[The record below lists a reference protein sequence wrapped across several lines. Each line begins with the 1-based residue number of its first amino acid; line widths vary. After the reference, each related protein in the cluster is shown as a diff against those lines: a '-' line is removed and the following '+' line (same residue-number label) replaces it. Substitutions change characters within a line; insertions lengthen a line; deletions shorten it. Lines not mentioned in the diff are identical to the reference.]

1 MMYEYKTKVDFSL
14 NPNKNG
20 WYTNKDAVENMIQNF
35 NKEPYSAPVVIERE
49 SEADKVIGLISTNG
63 KIETVKLTDSVY
75 TVEIPLMLQADFQT
89 EKFLQAVDLDEVEL
103 NPDNPEELISFRIKN
118 IIAIPKEDNNYEL

>member
-14 NPNKNG
+14 TPNKNG
-20 WYTNKDAVENMIQNF
+20 WYTTKEAVENMVHDF

-49 SEADKVIGLISTNG
+49 NKTDKVTGLISTNR
-63 KIETVKLTDSVY
+63 KIETVKLTDSIY
-75 TVEIPLMLQADFQT
+75 TVEIPLMLRADFQT

-118 IIAIPKEDNNYEL
+118 IVAIPKEDNNYEL